1 MELILDTSALIEW
14 ERSIEAGRELAFPA
28 DAKIALPAIVWAE
41 GLLGVRMADSVARAS
56 IRRSRLE
63 AIRGATVVH
72 PFTLAMAEH
81 YADIHMELSKNGR
94 LIPSN
99 DIAVAATARCL
110 GFGVLVGPKDEIH
123 FRQVLDLDVQVL
135 G

>member
-1 MELILDTSALIEW
+1 MGLILDSSALIEW
-14 ERSIEAGRELAFPA
+14 ERAIEAGRELAFPS
-28 DAKIALPAIVWAE
+28 KERIALPAIVWAE

-56 IRRSRLE
+56 IRRARLE
-63 AIRGATVVH
+63 AIRATTTIY

-81 YADIHMELSKNGR
+81 YADIYMELAKKGR

-123 FRQVLDLDVQVL
+123 FRQVPGLDVQVL
-135 G
+135 R